1 MTASRDTATRSGR
14 ALGYGTRVAL
24 ALGQFIVHE
33 TMVGKGGRITIG
45 HHRDCTFV
53 VPMLPARARV
63 ALVRRGKL
71 QLVPGLVG
79 RIVLGGREEDVV
91 ALRDGGA
98 KEVQLAAED
107 WGVLWLAH
115 RPSVRFVVMQVPA
128 EPLPPLS
135 REVDRPLWMS
145 MALSTVAIGLFLAIS
160 FLRYDPDRPQLALED
175 VDERFTR
182 AMWNY
187 PPDDKIPEE
196 EPTVSDSEQKEEK
209 ARKKAGGE
217 EGKFGRPDAR
227 GPSNVP
233 RLPTVSSNQPGTN
246 VGLASDLLAQK
257 AQLEDL
263 LSVGAQISGTDNGP
277 LIIGEG
283 LGGMG
288 LRGSGSGGGGEGEGQ
303 IHGTADVDMGGGGSE
318 NRKRTVKGV
327 SGPAEK
333 KPTVTPGSA
342 MVKGQL
348 SKELIDKE
356 VRRHKAQIQF
366 CYQKQLTRAPNL
378 AGKVS
383 LSWIIAMDGSVMR
396 AKVSSSSLGDKDVE
410 SCLVR
415 ALSNWKFP
423 KPEGGVVEVIY
434 PFLFG
439 TK

>member
-1 MTASRDTATRSGR
+1 MAASRDTAAASGR
-14 ALGYGTRVAL
+14 ARGYGTRVAL

-33 TMVGKGGRITIG
+33 TMVDRSGRITIG
-45 HHRDCTFV
+45 HRRDCTFV
-53 VPMLPARARV
+53 VPMVPARARV

-71 QLVPGLVG
+71 QLVAGLAG
-79 RIVLGGREEDVV
+79 RLVLGGREQDVE
-91 ALRDGGA
+91 ALREGGA

-128 EPLPPLS
+128 EPLPALPS
-135 REVDRPLWMS
+135 EIDRPLWMS

-160 FLRYDPDRPQLALED
+160 FLRYDPDRPRLDMED

-187 PPDDKIPEE
+187 PPDEKIPEE
-196 EPTVSDSEQKEEK
+196 EPTVSSSEQKEEK

-233 RLPTVSSNQPGTN
+233 RLPTVSANQPGN
-246 VGLASDLLAQK
+246 VGLAADLLAQK
-257 AQLEDL
+257 TTMENL
-263 LSVGAQISGTDNGP
+263 LSVGGQISGTDTGP

-283 LGGMG
+283 MGGMG
-288 LRGSGSGGGGEGEGQ
+288 LRGSGSGGGGDGEGQ

-423 KPEGGVVEVIY
+423 KPEGGVVEVVY

>member
-1 MTASRDTATRSGR
+1 
-14 ALGYGTRVAL
+14 V
-24 ALGQFIVHE
+24 
-33 TMVGKGGRITIG
+33 
-45 HHRDCTFV
+45 
-53 VPMLPARARV
+53 PARARTP
-63 ALVRRGKL
+63 LVRRGKL
-71 QLVPGLVG
+71 QLVPGLAG
-79 RIVLGGREEDVV
+79 RLVLGGREQDVDAV
-91 ALRDGGA
+91 RESGA
-98 KEVQLAAED
+98 KEVQLGAED

-115 RPSVRFVVMQVPA
+115 RPSVRLVVMQVPA
-128 EPLPPLS
+128 EALPPLP

-160 FLRYDPDRPQLALED
+160 FLRYDPDRPKLALDD

-187 PPDDKIPEE
+187 PPKEIPEE
-196 EPTVSDSEQKEEK
+196 EPEPSDSDEPAEK

-233 RLPTVSSNQPGTN
+233 RLSGPSSNQPGN
-246 VGLASDLLAQK
+246 VGLVSDLLAQK
-257 AQLEDL
+257 ATMDEL
-263 LSVGAQISGTDNGP
+263 LTVGDAIAGTDTGP
-277 LIIGEG
+277 LVIGQG

-303 IHGTADVDMGGGGSE
+303 IHGTADVDMGGGGTE
-318 NRKRTVKGV
+318 NRKRTAKTV

-333 KPTVTPGSA
+333 KPTVEPGHA
-342 MVKGQL
+342 TVKGQL

-356 VRRHKAQIQF
+356 VRRHRSQMQF

-383 LSWIIAMDGSVMR
+383 LQWVIAMDGSVVR
-396 AKVSSSSLGDKDVE
+396 PKVKSSSLGNDDVE

-415 ALSNWKFP
+415 ALGNWKFP

-434 PFLFG
+434 PFVFG
-439 TK
+439 AK